1 MDIPELSKETQQ
13 RPKRDLVKAQ
23 KRPSKGSKGTQ
34 QRPKES
40 YYHGRAHLSF
50 SMQRSLER
58 SRRSITW
65 LRCVS
70 VCGRRRQY
78 AGSKRT
84 HSIVREHILHASG
97 RVCMHYMAA
106 VCISMHQ
113 ERQKSPTCLK
123 RDPRTLTSTAHYLPC
138 KRNPRTLQ
146 WETSICSQYAGIYSQ
161 HVGICPRKTH
171 ELSSGTL
178 VILPGMHKRQFRALF
193 AQQKRPTNSLS
204 RSRRFRVQAYARKSI
219 YSRGKRNLVSPKRD
233 LLTSNS
239 PKRDLLT
246 SNTQ

>member
-1 MDIPELSKETQQ
+1 MHQE
-13 RPKRDLVKAQ
+13 
-23 KRPSKGSKGTQ
+23 
-34 QRPKES
+34 ES
-40 YYHGRAHLSF
+40 VC
-50 SMQRSLER
+50 
-58 SRRSITW
+58 ITW

-70 VCGRRRQY
+70 VCIRSVKRAQL
-78 AGSKRT
+78 ASKGTHELSHQQRT
-84 HSIVREHILHASG
+84 TCLAKETHELSSG
-97 RVCMHYMAA
+97 RLLSVVNMPAFIANMLAYAA
-106 VCISMHQ
+106 
-113 ERQKSPTCLK
+113 
-123 RDPRTLTSTAHYLPC
+123 
-138 KRNPRTLQ
+138 
-146 WETSICSQYAGIYSQ
+146 
-161 HVGICPRKTH
+161 RKTH

-246 SNTQ
+246 SNT